1 MSLLEARAI
10 RKRYGSLEVLRGVDL
25 TVTRGE
31 AFAIIGPNGAG
42 KTTLFKVLT
51 GETLD
56 YGGTVAFDGADV
68 SRLPAFRRVRGGFR
82 RTFQV
87 ARVFGELSILTN
99 VVLAIESRKAARG
112 EPVTRWWDWR
122 PLGTTRDEAVATL
135 AQVGLTR
142 RLDEEA
148 SLLSHGDKKRL
159 ELAIT
164 LAGQPRI
171 LMLDEPTAG
180 MSTEDRRSTTRLLA
194 DLKTQGMTLVLTEHD
209 MNVVFGLADRVMV
222 LNYGEVVCVGDPAV
236 VRQDEAVKRVYLGKG
251 MAHA

>member
-1 MSLLEARAI
+1 MSLLVARAI
-10 RKRYGSLEVLRGVDL
+10 RKSYGSLEVLRGVDL
-25 TVTRGE
+25 AVAPSE

-56 YGGTVAFDGADV
+56 YGGTVAFDGRDV
-68 SRLPAFRRVRGGFR
+68 SRLPSHRRARGGFG

-87 ARVFGELSILTN
+87 ARVFGELPILTN
-99 VVLAIESRKAARG
+99 VVLAIEARRAARG
-112 EPVTRWWDWR
+112 ETVTRWWDWR
-122 PLGTTRDEAVATL
+122 PLEATRDEALEIL
-135 AQVGLTR
+135 ASVGLR
-142 RLDEEA
+142 RDLDQEA
-148 SLLSHGDKKRL
+148 ALLSHGDKKRL

-164 LAGQPRI
+164 LAGRPRI

-180 MSTEDRRSTTRLLA
+180 MSTEDRRSTTRLLL
-194 DLKTQGMTLVLTEHD
+194 DLKQQGMTLVLTEHD

-222 LNYGEVVCVGDPAV
+222 LNYGEVVCVGDPAI

-251 MAHA
+251 MANA

>member
-1 MSLLEARAI
+1 MSLLSARGI
-10 RKRYGSLEVLRGVDL
+10 RKSYGNLEVLRGVDFS
-25 TVTRGE
+25 VAASE

-56 YGGTVAFDGADV
+56 YSGAVTFDGHDV
-68 SRLPAFRRVRGGFR
+68 SRLPNYRRVRGGFG

-99 VVLAIESRKAARG
+99 VVLAIETRRAARG
-112 EPVTRWWDWR
+112 ETVTHWWDWR
-122 PLGTTRDEAVATL
+122 PLGETRDEAMATL
-135 AQVGLTR
+135 ASVGLSR
-142 RLDEEA
+142 SLDEAA

-164 LAGQPRI
+164 LAGRPRI

-180 MSTEDRRSTTRLLA
+180 MSAEDRRGTTRLLL

-222 LNYGEVVCVGDPAV
+222 LNYGEVVCVGDPEM

>member
-1 MSLLEARAI
+1 MTLLSTRDI
-10 RKRYGSLEVLRGVDL
+10 RKSYGELEVLRGIELSVAQ
-25 TVTRGE
+25 GE

-56 YGGTVAFDGADV
+56 FTGTVTFEGRDV
-68 SRLPAFRRVRGGFR
+68 SRLPSHRRARDGFG

-87 ARVFGELSILTN
+87 ARVFGELSVLTN

-112 EPVTRWWDWR
+112 ETVTRWWDWR
-122 PLGTTRDEAVATL
+122 PLPDTRDEALSVL
-135 AQVGLTR
+135 AGVGLAER
-142 RLDEEA
+142 RDDEA
-148 SLLSHGDKKRL
+148 SVLSHGDKKRL

-180 MSTEDRRSTTRLLA
+180 MSTEDRRRTTRLLL
-194 DLKTQGMTLVLTEHD
+194 DLKQQGITLVLTEHD
-209 MNVVFGLADRVMV
+209 MTVVFGLADRVMV
-222 LNYGEVVCVGDPAV
+222 LNYGEIVCVGDPES

-251 MAHA
+251 AGHA